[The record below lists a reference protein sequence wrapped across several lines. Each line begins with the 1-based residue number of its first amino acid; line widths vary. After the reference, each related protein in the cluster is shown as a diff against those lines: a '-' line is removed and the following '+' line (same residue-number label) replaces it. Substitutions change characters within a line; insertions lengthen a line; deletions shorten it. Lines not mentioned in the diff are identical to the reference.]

1 MDTLLAVVIRRPYE
15 HRETGGPDTMKR
27 RYTIWAAV
35 VIAFALLAAACG
47 GGDEASDTTT
57 SAPAE
62 TTTTEAPA
70 TTTTVGETTTTE
82 ALPPLVVWADA
93 NQSEAIMAVGAAFT
107 EATGVELIVEIVDRG
122 TLKDDVI
129 LNAPAG
135 EGPDIFAGA
144 HDWIGE
150 LASNGVIAPVDLGG
164 REGEFLPTALT
175 AMKWDSEQF
184 GVPFVTEAIAMYY
197 NPDLVAEPPATMAE
211 LTAACDELDD
221 AVSCLVLPGGND
233 GGDAYH
239 NQPFITAFGG
249 HIFGLSDDGFDGSEV
264 LLGSDETILGAELL
278 ETLVTDGYVPSTN
291 YGDAKNLF
299 VNGEAAFWITGP
311 WEIGSLNNPEENLA
325 APNWAVAKMPTVDGN
340 KMRPH
345 VGIQGFYLSAFATN
359 AAIAQEFLL
368 NFIATDETMLALF
381 EADPRGTAYV
391 SVFDSIQADPVAAV
405 FAASA
410 ADGTYMPNIPE
421 MGSVWG
427 PVGDNF
433 LLLRNGEIGAAE
445 AMTTAQEQVV
455 SAIEGG

>member
-1 MDTLLAVVIRRPYE
+1 MR
-15 HRETGGPDTMKR
+15 R
-27 RYTIWAAV
+27 RYTMWTAV

-47 GGDEASDTTT
+47 GGDAGDDTTT
-57 SAPAE
+57 TAADT
-62 TTTTEAPA
+62 TTTTEA

-93 NQSEAIMAVGAAFT
+93 NQSEAIAAVGAAFT

-150 LASNGVIAPVDLGG
+150 LASNGVIAPIDLGG
-164 REGEFLPTALT
+164 REGDFLPTALT
-175 AMKWDSEQF
+175 AMKWDGEQF

-197 NPDLVAEPPATMAE
+197 NPDLVAEPPATMAD
-211 LTAACDELDD
+211 LTAACDELADD
-221 AVSCLVLPGGND
+221 VECLVVQGGND

-239 NQPFITAFGG
+239 HQPFITAYGG
-249 HIFGLSDDGFDGSEV
+249 HLFGLSDEGFDGSDV
-264 LLGSDETILGAELL
+264 LIGSDETVKGAELL
-278 ETLVTDGYVPSTN
+278 ETLVKDGYVPSVN
-291 YGDAKNLF
+291 ADDAKNLF
-299 VNGEAAFWITGP
+299 VGGKAAFWISGP
-311 WEIGSLNNPEENLA
+311 WQIGSLENPEENTG
-325 APNWAVAKMPTVDGN
+325 APNWAVAKMPTVEGN
-340 KMRPH
+340 PMRPH
-345 VGIQGFYLSAFATN
+345 VGIQGFYVSAFADN

-381 EADPRGTAYV
+381 EADPRGTAFL
-391 SVFDSIQADPVAAV
+391 SVLELISDNPVAAT

-410 ADGTYMPNIPE
+410 ADGTFMPNIPE
-421 MGSVWG
+421 MGSIWG

-433 LLLRNGEIGAAE
+433 LLLRNGEISAAE
-445 AMTTAQEQVV
+445 AMATAQEQVV
-455 SAIEGG
+455 AAIEAG